1 MFTGLIEEIG
11 HIIAASEQSGQ
22 LRIEIRADKV
32 THGLAV
38 GDSIAVSGVCLT
50 VITMEQRGF
59 SVELAQE
66 TRSRSA
72 SRWRKGVRVNL
83 ERAIRADARMG
94 GHFVSGHVDGIGLV
108 RELRIAPGAHDL
120 SISTPPQLSRYIA
133 EKGSITIDGVSL
145 TVAGKDAQTFWVTL
159 IPHTLAH
166 TTLENLKPD
175 DMVNLEVDLIARYL
189 EQLLEAHHA

>member
-1 MFTGLIEEIG
+1 MFTGLIEEMG
-11 HIIAASEQSGQ
+11 HIIAASEQNGQ
-22 LRIEIRADKV
+22 LQIEIRADKV

-50 VITMEQRGF
+50 VIAMEQRGF
-59 SVELAQE
+59 GVELAQE
-66 TRSRSA
+66 TRLRSA
-72 SRWRKGVRVNL
+72 SRWQKGVRVNL

-108 RELRIAPGAHDL
+108 RELRTAPGAHDL

-166 TTLENLKPD
+166 TTLEDLKPG

-189 EQLLEAHHA
+189 EQLLEAYHA